1 MSKARDMHILDY
13 FAAKAMAA
21 YIARNTTSKWTAG
34 DIAIMSYNVAEAMFE
49 ERIVAFKRR

>member
-1 MSKARDMHILDY
+1 MSRPMDMDILDY
-13 FAAKAMAA
+13 FAARAMAA

-34 DIAIMSYNVAEAMFE
+34 DIAIMSYKVAEAMFE